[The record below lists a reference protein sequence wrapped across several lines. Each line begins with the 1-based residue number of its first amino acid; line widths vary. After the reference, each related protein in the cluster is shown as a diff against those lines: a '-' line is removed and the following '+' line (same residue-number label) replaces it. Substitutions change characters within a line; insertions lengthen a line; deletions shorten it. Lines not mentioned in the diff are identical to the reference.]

1 MNIQRNSRR
10 QCTPH
15 ATSGALVM
23 SVCAAVLSL
32 FSVVKAQP
40 ADSLTLHVP
49 FSKAQEFDIPRTD
62 LKIRIDLEGFETTYD
77 SQPEE
82 DVILVA
88 GNPKRH
94 MVVKVTTD
102 TLYTDIEK
110 KPSEYRDLW
119 WYFYTQD
126 TTLDIGKVK
135 IWDEGGRNWST
146 HTILTSY
153 NVVVNERHYDMFE
166 IKDHRTFH
174 VSIKRPLY
182 QTGDSTLMLN
192 ILNSF
197 EIVAPDSSQENK

>member
-1 MNIQRNSRR
+1 MKSSSSSTQSAIFKYTTR
-10 QCTPH
+10 TLI
-15 ATSGALVM
+15 GA
-23 SVCAAVLSL
+23 VCVASLSL
-32 FSVVKAQP
+32 FSVVEAQQE
-40 ADSLTLHVP
+40 DSLLLRVP
-49 FSKAQEFDIPRTD
+49 FSKAQEFDVPRTN
-62 LKIRIDLEGFETTYD
+62 LKVRIDLEGFETTYD

-82 DVILVA
+82 GVILVA

-94 MVVKVTTD
+94 MVVKIETD

-135 IWDEGGRNWST
+135 VWDEGDRNWST

-153 NVVVNERHYDMFE
+153 NMEVNERHYDMFE
-166 IKDHRTFH
+166 IQDHRSFH

-182 QTGDSTLMLN
+182 QEGDSTLMLD

-197 EIVAPDSSQENK
+197 EIVTPDSTKKK